1 MREFEYAIID
11 LDLPVFKCSA
21 AAQKTWYDLYDG
33 NGELVGEFSSAKFCK
48 EHLQE
53 LTEFL
58 DVDISDYKRVP
69 RLVVGEFEDAVEA
82 LDGMIKHF
90 LKISNAKQGW
100 FSIGG
105 KGNFRDD
112 LARLKKYKGQRSS
125 EKPYYFKALRE
136 YAIKKYQ
143 PIVSEGMESDDLISM
158 RLYEDYL
165 LGLKSKDPNKCKAV
179 MIDLEKDCRT
189 TPSWH
194 LDPKIDKEPVWV
206 STLEANRW
214 CLTQAIC
221 GDSADNYSS
230 VEGYGEKKAKKYLED
245 CKTTKEMWDKT
256 LALYEE
262 VYSDKNIVK
271 SWTGEEIEMTPEERM
286 IEHVRLAFMLR
297 EGDIENDWKVLKGE

>member
-33 NGELVGEFSSAKFCK
+33 NGDLVGEFSSAKFCK

-58 DVDISDYKRVP
+58 DVDVSDYTRVS
-69 RLVVGEFEDAVEA
+69 RLVVGEFADAVEA

-105 KGNFRDD
+105 KGNFRDGIGK
-112 LARLKKYKGQRSS
+112 LQMYKGKRSS
-125 EKPYYFKALRE
+125 EKPHHFKALRE
-136 YAIKKYQ
+136 YAIKKYK
-143 PIVSEGMESDDLISM
+143 PEVSSGVESDDLISM

-165 LGLKSKDPNKCKAV
+165 LGFKTKDKTQCKCV

-189 TPSWH
+189 SPGYH
-194 LDPKIDKEPVWV
+194 LDPKIDP
-206 STLEANRW
+206 
-214 CLTQAIC
+214 
-221 GDSADNYSS
+221 
-230 VEGYGEKKAKKYLED
+230 
-245 CKTTKEMWDKT
+245 
-256 LALYEE
+256 
-262 VYSDKNIVK
+262 
-271 SWTGEEIEMTPEERM
+271 P
-286 IEHVRLAFMLR
+286 
-297 EGDIENDWKVLKGE
+297 